1 MSEGLTGPF
10 LMVVED
16 VFRHASRGV
25 RGVRVTGQVERGRVR
40 AGDDVEVVGFG
51 GGAAT
56 VPVLAVEAGGLRA
69 AEAGAGAGAG
79 TNAGVV
85 LPEAVAGALE
95 RGQVLAEPG
104 TVGAH
109 RHFFADL
116 DVLAADQGG
125 VELRD
130 GEPLAVYL
138 RAATVTGTMAL
149 LKGTEVLRPLHQ
161 GSVAVALEHPV
172 PVELGQRFA
181 VRHAGRAVGSGTVT
195 GLSR

>member
-1 MSEGLTGPF
+1 MAEGLTGPF

-25 RGVRVTGQVERGRVR
+25 RGVRVTGQVERGGVR
-40 AGDDVEVVGFG
+40 AGDEVEVVGFG
-51 GGAAT
+51 AGAAT
-56 VPVLAVEAGGLRA
+56 VPVLAVEAGGRRA
-69 AEAGAGAGAG
+69 AEAGAG

-95 RGQVLAEPG
+95 RGQVLAEPW
-104 TVGAH
+104 TIGAH

-130 GEPLAVYL
+130 GERLAVYL
-138 RAATVTGTMAL
+138 RAATVTGTLAL

-161 GSVAVALEHPV
+161 GAVAVALEHPV
-172 PVELGQRFA
+172 PVERGRRFA
-181 VRHAGRAVGSGTVT
+181 VRHAGRAVG
-195 GLSR
+195 

>member
-1 MSEGLTGPF
+1 M
-10 LMVVED
+10 
-16 VFRHASRGV
+16 
-25 RGVRVTGQVERGRVR
+25 
-40 AGDDVEVVGFG
+40 
-51 GGAAT
+51 
-56 VPVLAVEAGGLRA
+56 
-69 AEAGAGAGAG
+69 
-79 TNAGVV
+79 

-130 GEPLAVYL
+130 GERLAVYL
-138 RAATVTGTMAL
+138 RAATVKGTLAL
-149 LKGTEVLRPLHQ
+149 VQGTEVLRPLHQ

-172 PVELGQRFA
+172 PVERGQRFA

>member
-1 MSEGLTGPF
+1 MAEGLTGPF

-40 AGDDVEVVGFG
+40 AGDEVEVVGFG

-56 VPVLAVEAGGLRA
+56 VPVLAVEAGGFRA
-69 AEAGAGAGAG
+69 AEAGAG

-125 VELRD
+125 VELRN
-130 GEPLAVYL
+130 GERLAVYL
-138 RAATVTGTMAL
+138 RAATVTGTLAL

-161 GSVAVALEHPV
+161 GSVAVALERPV
-172 PVELGQRFA
+172 TVERGQRFA

>member
-1 MSEGLTGPF
+1 MAEGLTGPF

-40 AGDDVEVVGFG
+40 AGDEVEVVGFG

-56 VPVLAVEAGGLRA
+56 VPVLAVEAGGFRA
-69 AEAGAGAGAG
+69 AEAGAGAG

-125 VELRD
+125 VELRN
-130 GEPLAVYL
+130 GERLAVYL
-138 RAATVTGTMAL
+138 RAATVTGTLAL

-161 GSVAVALEHPV
+161 GSVAVALERPV
-172 PVELGQRFA
+172 PVERGQRFA

>member
-172 PVELGQRFA
+172 PVERGQRFA

>member
-1 MSEGLTGPF
+1 MAEGLTGPF

-40 AGDDVEVVGFG
+40 AGDEVEVVGFG

-56 VPVLAVEAGGLRA
+56 VPVLAVEAGGRRA
-69 AEAGAGAGAG
+69 AEAGAG
-79 TNAGVV
+79 TNAGVA

-130 GEPLAVYL
+130 GERLAVYL
-138 RAATVTGTMAL
+138 RAATVTGTLAL
-149 LKGTEVLRPLHQ
+149 MQGTEVLRPLHQ

-172 PVELGQRFA
+172 PVERGQRFA

>member
-1 MSEGLTGPF
+1 MAEGLTGPF

-40 AGDDVEVVGFG
+40 AGDEVEVVGFG

-56 VPVLAVEAGGLRA
+56 VPVLAVEAGGRRA
-69 AEAGAGAGAG
+69 AEAGAG

-130 GEPLAVYL
+130 GERLAVYL
-138 RAATVTGTMAL
+138 RAATVTGTLAL
-149 LKGTEVLRPLHQ
+149 MQGTEVLRPLHQ

-172 PVELGQRFA
+172 PVERGQRFA

>member
-1 MSEGLTGPF
+1 MAEGLTGPF

-40 AGDDVEVVGFG
+40 AGDEVEVVGFG

-56 VPVLAVEAGGLRA
+56 VPVLAVEAGGRRA
-69 AEAGAGAGAG
+69 AEAGAG
-79 TNAGVV
+79 TNAGVAR
-85 LPEAVAGALE
+85 PEAVAGALE

-130 GEPLAVYL
+130 GERLAVYL
-138 RAATVTGTMAL
+138 RAATVTGTLAL
-149 LKGTEVLRPLHQ
+149 MQGTEVLRPLHQ

-172 PVELGQRFA
+172 PVERGQRFA

>member
-1 MSEGLTGPF
+1 MAEGLTGPF

-40 AGDDVEVVGFG
+40 AGDEVEVVGFG
-51 GGAAT
+51 AGAAT
-56 VPVLAVEAGGLRA
+56 VPVLAVEAGGFRA
-69 AEAGAGAGAG
+69 AEAGAG

-130 GEPLAVYL
+130 GERLAVYL
-138 RAATVTGTMAL
+138 RAATVKGTLAL
-149 LKGTEVLRPLHQ
+149 VQGTEVLRPLHQ

-172 PVELGQRFA
+172 PVERGQRFA

>member
-1 MSEGLTGPF
+1 MPYPYALPLGPEEAQAETLNWLLSGGSGYTDDLGSYTLDSPGTEGDAGRAQ
-10 LMVVED
+10 EE
-16 VFRHASRGV
+16 
-25 RGVRVTGQVERGRVR
+25 QV
-40 AGDDVEVVGFG
+40 
-51 GGAAT
+51 
-56 VPVLAVEAGGLRA
+56 
-69 AEAGAGAGAG
+69 GAGLARPTA
-79 TNAGVV
+79 
-85 LPEAVAGALE
+85 AGALE

-130 GEPLAVYL
+130 GERLAVYL

-172 PVELGQRFA
+172 PVERGQRFA

>member
-1 MSEGLTGPF
+1 MAEGLTGPF

-25 RGVRVTGQVERGRVR
+25 LGVRVTGQVERGGVR
-40 AGDDVEVVGFG
+40 AGDEVEVVGFG
-51 GGAAT
+51 AGAAT
-56 VPVLAVEAGGLRA
+56 VPVLAVEAGGRRA
-69 AEAGAGAGAG
+69 AEAGAGAG

-130 GEPLAVYL
+130 GERLAVYL
-138 RAATVTGTMAL
+138 RAATVTGTLAL
-149 LKGTEVLRPLHQ
+149 PKGTEVLRPLHQ
-161 GSVAVALEHPV
+161 RSVAVALEHPV
-172 PVELGQRFA
+172 PVEPGRRFA
-181 VRHAGRAVGSGTVT
+181 VRHAGRAVGAGTVT
-195 GLSR
+195 GLPR

>member
-1 MSEGLTGPF
+1 MAEGLTGPF

-40 AGDDVEVVGFG
+40 AGDEVEVVGFG
-51 GGAAT
+51 AGSAT
-56 VPVLAVEAGGLRA
+56 VPVLAVEAGGRRA
-69 AEAGAGAGAG
+69 AAAGAGAG

-130 GEPLAVYL
+130 GERLAVYL
-138 RAATVTGTMAL
+138 RAATVKGTLAL
-149 LKGTEVLRPLHQ
+149 VQGTEVLRPLHQ

-172 PVELGQRFA
+172 PVERGQRFA

>member
-1 MSEGLTGPF
+1 MAEGLTGPF

-40 AGDDVEVVGFG
+40 AGNEVEVVGFG
-51 GGAAT
+51 AGAAT
-56 VPVLAVEAGGLRA
+56 VPVLAVEAGGFRA
-69 AEAGAGAGAG
+69 AEAGAG

-130 GEPLAVYL
+130 GERLAVYL
-138 RAATVTGTMAL
+138 RAATVKGTLAL
-149 LKGTEVLRPLHQ
+149 VQGTEVLRPLHQ

-172 PVELGQRFA
+172 PVERGQRFA

>member
-1 MSEGLTGPF
+1 MAEGLTGPF

-16 VFRHASRGV
+16 VLRAGSHGG

-40 AGDDVEVVGFG
+40 AGDEVEAVGFG
-51 GGAAT
+51 AGAAT

-69 AEAGAGAGAG
+69 AGAGAG

-85 LPEAVAGALE
+85 LAEAVAGALE

-116 DVLAADQGG
+116 AVLAADQGG
-125 VELRD
+125 VGLRD
-130 GEPLAVYL
+130 GERLAVYL
-138 RAATVTGTMAL
+138 RAATVTGTLAL

-172 PVELGQRFA
+172 PVERGPRFA